1 MVSNTIQCRFESDPG
16 YRAQRAG
23 ADANSDR

>member
-16 YRAQRAG
+16 YCPSMLEMHVPQM
-23 ADANSDR
+23 